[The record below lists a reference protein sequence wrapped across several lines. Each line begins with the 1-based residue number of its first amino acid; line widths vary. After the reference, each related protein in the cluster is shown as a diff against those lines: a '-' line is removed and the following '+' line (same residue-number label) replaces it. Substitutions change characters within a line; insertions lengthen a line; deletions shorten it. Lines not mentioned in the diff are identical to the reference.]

1 MTKSTGE
8 GIKGM
13 ESMKKVGKIIK
24 KYKLLIIGIVLGGII
39 AGGGVY
45 ASTVGASSVSYS
57 NASSEMSATNVQGAI
72 DELYQE
78 ATKTK
83 VDGEYIGKVAFSS
96 YGSTKT
102 VPTCYTEAFSRIMSS
117 CMSGCMSSCI
127 SASGCM
133 SNGDCSSADSKCRAA
148 CESSCSS
155 STPNNIVS
163 DSEYKTCIT
172 EIKSK
177 CQKMCKSDSECNTLC
192 VEVNQGKNA

>member
-1 MTKSTGE
+1 
-8 GIKGM
+8 
-13 ESMKKVGKIIK
+13 MKKVGKIIK

-57 NASSEMSATNVQGAI
+57 NASSGMSATNAQGAI

-96 YGSTKT
+96 YGSNKA
-102 VPTCYTEAFSRIMSS
+102 VPTCYVEAFSRIMNS
-117 CMSGCMSSCI
+117 CMSGCISSCI
-127 SASGCM
+127 SASGCIN
-133 SNGDCSSADSKCRAA
+133 SECSSASSKCQAA
-148 CESSCSS
+148 CNSSCGS

-177 CQKMCKSDSECNTLC
+177 CQKMCKSDSECNTSC